1 MLTEEQS
8 KAENIKDRVN
18 RQSVIEAL
26 VSTKEVLRNYKS
38 QTENGLCLFVGKVKV
53 PGQNNLTR
61 KVKILFEPFKEIKAK
76 VYFCGDKFQTEVLEK
91 LLESHDSFGFA
102 IIDGNGCLMAK
113 L

>member
-1 MLTEEQS
+1 MLTDEQS

-76 VYFCGDKFQTEVLEK
+76 IYFCGDEF
-91 LLESHDSFGFA
+91 
-102 IIDGNGCLMAK
+102 
-113 L
+113 

>member
-38 QTENGLCLFVGKVKV
+38 
-53 PGQNNLTR
+53 
-61 KVKILFEPFKEIKAK
+61 
-76 VYFCGDKFQTEVLEK
+76 
-91 LLESHDSFGFA
+91 
-102 IIDGNGCLMAK
+102 
-113 L
+113 